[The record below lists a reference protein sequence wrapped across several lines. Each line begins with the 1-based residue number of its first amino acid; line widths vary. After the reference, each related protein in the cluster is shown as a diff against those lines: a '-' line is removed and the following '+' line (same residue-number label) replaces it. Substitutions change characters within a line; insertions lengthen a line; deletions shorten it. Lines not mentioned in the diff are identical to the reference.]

1 MLLGTLGEEVWSEKE
16 EFGKVRRQKGSR
28 GIEKN
33 EVEIALTLYIEIHN
47 YRQIERYRKASR
59 FKVQQIH
66 LSRSY
71 PKVSIAK
78 GS

>member
-47 YRQIERYRKASR
+47 SRQIERYRKGSR
-59 FKVQQIH
+59 YKVRQIH

-71 PKVSIAK
+71 P
-78 GS
+78 

>member
-47 YRQIERYRKASR
+47 S
-59 FKVQQIH
+59 
-66 LSRSY
+66 
-71 PKVSIAK
+71 
-78 GS
+78 